1 VSDPRR
7 ALVTGSARGI
17 GRAIAEALAASG
29 HEVVGTDVLEQDAGP
44 MHEVVQAD
52 LADPSVPVMLRD
64 RYGPFDI
71 LVCNAALFIH
81 QPIPEVTL
89 EDFERQM
96 AVNFRGTFLLLQAF
110 APPMTERGW
119 GRIVTVSSVGAR
131 TGGIS
136 QSAVY
141 NATKAAVV
149 SLTKNFARNYG
160 HGGVTVNSVAPGA
173 VDSFM
178 TEHVTPQDRAA
189 WTAQI
194 PTGRFA
200 DPAEIG
206 SVVDFLASE
215 RASFINGAIIDVN
228 GGWLMP

>member
-1 VSDPRR
+1 VSEPRR

-17 GRAIAEALAASG
+17 GRAIADALAASG
-29 HEVVGTDVLEQDAGP
+29 HEVVGTDILAQERGDLTS
-44 MHEVVQAD
+44 VVRAD
-52 LADPSVPVMLRD
+52 LADPEVPALLLAD
-64 RYGPFDI
+64 HGPFDI

-89 EDFERQM
+89 NDFDRQVT
-96 AVNFRGTFLLLQAF
+96 VNFRGTFLLLQAF
-110 APPMTERGW
+110 APPMAERGW
-119 GRIVTVSSVGAR
+119 GRIVTVSSIGAR
-131 TGGIS
+131 TGGVS

-141 NATKAAVV
+141 NATKAAMV

-160 HGGVTVNSVAPGA
+160 HGDVTVNSVAPGA
-173 VDSFM
+173 VESFM
-178 TEHVTPQDRAA
+178 TEHIPDEERQQLV
-189 WTAQI
+189 AQI

-200 DPAEIG
+200 DPAEIA

-215 RASFINGAIIDVN
+215 RASFINGAVVDVN